1 MGISTELAT
10 RFAKSTIDKS
20 KPNTGKTVNGT
31 AVAYGG
37 KIFVR
42 IDGSDQLTPII
53 SSTAGMKDGDRVTVL
68 IKDHTATVTGNTSS
82 PSAGQGDIDE
92 SHQDIIDQ
100 ITEVEIL
107 VAEKASIKDL
117 EAESA
122 RIDNL
127 VADNVIIKDKLTA
140 NEADIKNLKA
150 ENVEIS
156 GNLNAQNAEIE
167 NLKATKLDVEIAD
180 IKYATVENLEATNA
194 NIHNLEAD
202 YGSFKDL
209 ATDKFT
215 ATDAEIKRLDAEKVS
230 AEELDAK
237 YANIDFANIGK
248 AAIENFF
255 SKSGMIGDLV
265 VGEGTVTGTL
275 VGVTIKGDLI
285 EGGTVKA
292 DKLVIKGE
300 DGLYYKLN
308 TNGETVGAEQTD
320 YNSLNGSI
328 ITAKS
333 ITAEKVNVNDLV
345 AFGATIGGFHITDSS
360 LYSGVKESIDNTT
373 RGTFMDDQGQFAIG
387 DQTNYLKF
395 FRDSDGKYKLDISAA
410 SIKMG
415 ASSIDEVIKDS
426 VDNAVGDIRIGGR
439 NLIYSSIFSDLNTRE
454 FTGSYWANVLIKPED
469 VIKII
474 EPSTQY
480 TISFEAELAGISE
493 NSDDKMH
500 SSKVGFMFLSKTT
513 APSTSIEFVSYDI
526 DQSSVVGTKISYSK
540 TFTTPAEIP
549 SDYSLLAYTRL
560 WESGTSN
567 TDTVKFTNLKLEQ
580 GSIAT
585 DWTPA
590 PEDMATTEQ
599 VNNAQ
604 SSADDANGKADST
617 AGRLEKAESS
627 IEILDKSISS
637 LVTDANGTSL
647 MTQTPDGWTFNIGG
661 IQSSLNNA
669 TNDLNNIHGDLN
681 EAKDVINKT
690 NDLINDI
697 SEKTAYIV
705 MTTDDTGNPC
715 IELGKENNP
724 FKVRITN
731 TSVDFM
737 ESNIRIAYISNRALY
752 IERAVI
758 KNELQIGEGQ
768 GFVWKKR
775 ENGNMGLR
783 WIEVNN

>member
-1 MGISTELAT
+1 MGISAELAT
-10 RFAKSTIDKS
+10 QFAKSTIDKS
-20 KPNTGKTVNGT
+20 KQNTGKTVNGT

-82 PSAGQGDIDE
+82 PSAGQDDIDD
-92 SHQDIIDQ
+92 SHQEIIDQ

-127 VADNVIIKDKLTA
+127 VADNVTIKDKLTA

-156 GNLNAQNAEIE
+156 GNLTAQNAEIE
-167 NLKATKLDVEIAD
+167 NLKVTKLDVEIAD

-209 ATDKFT
+209 TTDKFT

-333 ITAEKVNVNDLV
+333 ITAEKVNVKDLV

-387 DQTNYLKF
+387 DQSNYLKF
-395 FRDSDGKYKLDISAA
+395 FKDSDGKYKLDISAA

-415 ASSIDEVIKDS
+415 ASSIDEVIKDNI
-426 VDNAVGDIRIGGR
+426 DEAIGDIQIGAR
-439 NLIYSSIFSDLNTRE
+439 NYI
-454 FTGSYWANVLIKPED
+454 
-469 VIKII
+469 
-474 EPSTQY
+474 
-480 TISFEAELAGISE
+480 
-493 NSDDKMH
+493 
-500 SSKVGFMFLSKTT
+500 SKT
-513 APSTSIEFVSYDI
+513 EFKKLD
-526 DQSSVVGTKISYSK
+526 
-540 TFTTPAEIP
+540 
-549 SDYSLLAYTRL
+549 DYSLFAKGSTLELTNDGLKYIADNVTDNGIIFKLSETGSLSGDETYLLSFEYRTNL
-560 WESGTSN
+560 ESFGLMYILQETAPNIPIYFSKQPVVSE
-567 TDTVKFTNLKLEQ
+567 TEWQKFEYEISHKDINIRKARGILLPYVRTGWVEIKSKTLKLER
-580 GSIAT
+580 GSAVT

-590 PEDMATTEQ
+590 PEDMATSEQ

-604 SSADDANGKADST
+604 SSADDANGKAENT
-617 AGRLEKAESS
+617 AGRLEKAEST

-647 MTQTPDGWTFNIGG
+647 MTQTSDGWTFNIGG

-681 EAKDVINKT
+681 ETKDIIDKT

-705 MTTDDTGNPC
+705 MTTDESGDPC
-715 IELGKENNP
+715 IELGKEDNP

-737 ESNIRIAYISNRALY
+737 ESNIKIAYISNRALY

-775 ENGNMGLR
+775 DNGNMGLR
-783 WIEVNN
+783 WIEVNS